1 MNGLSGIKE
10 VTDTIWQKVLL
21 NMKKILTLKQI
32 KYQYKNGNKYI

>member
-21 NMKKILTLKQI
+21 NMKKDINFETNQI
-32 KYQYKNGNKYI
+32 SV